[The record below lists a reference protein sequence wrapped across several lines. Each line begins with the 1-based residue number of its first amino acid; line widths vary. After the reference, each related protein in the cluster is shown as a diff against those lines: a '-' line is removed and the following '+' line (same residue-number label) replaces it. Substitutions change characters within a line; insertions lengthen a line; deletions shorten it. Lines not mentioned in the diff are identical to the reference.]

1 MLYDAIIL
9 AGGENSG
16 DLKKIAPYDNEAL
29 IIIGNYPMIYYVYK
43 SLRQCMRVNKIVI
56 SGPVEALRNLLG
68 REENLFFISPGE
80 DVVESL
86 ANAAKILEDQG
97 TSERLLIMPTDIPFI
112 TSEAIDDLI
121 DRKEIFKQTFLP
133 VTSREVNEA
142 KYPGVVRTYVK
153 MREGTFTGGNLF
165 IVREAVI
172 QQSIDLARA
181 IIARRKNPL
190 AIARIFGFS
199 MMLKY
204 LCGRLT
210 FKQAEKRFQEVLGI
224 KGKAIVSGYAEVGVD
239 VDKPSDLELAQKYMG
254 EMIFSLI
261 DTFHLVLLSAP

>member
-1 MLYDAIIL
+1 MMLYDAIIL

-16 DLKKIAPYDNEAL
+16 DLKKIAPYDSEAL

-43 SLRQCMRVNKIVI
+43 SLRQCKKVDKIVI

-68 REENLFFISPGE
+68 REENLHFIAPGE

-86 ANAAKILEDQG
+86 ANAVQILDDLG
-97 TSERLLIMPTDIPFI
+97 ASERLLVMPTDIPFI
-112 TSEAIDDLI
+112 TTEAIDDFI
-121 DRKEIFKQTFLP
+121 DRTESIEADFFYP

-153 MREGTFTGGNLF
+153 LREGTFTGGNLF
-165 IVREAVI
+165 IVRKAVVR
-172 QQSIDLARA
+172 QSIDLARA

-190 AIARIFGFS
+190 AIARIFGVR
-199 MMLKY
+199 MVVKY
-204 LCGRLT
+204 LWGRLT

-224 KGKAIVSGYAEVGVD
+224 RGKAVVSGYAEVGVD
-239 VDKPSDLELAQKYMG
+239 VDKPSDLELAQKYLG
-254 EMIFSLI
+254 EIVF
-261 DTFHLVLLSAP
+261 